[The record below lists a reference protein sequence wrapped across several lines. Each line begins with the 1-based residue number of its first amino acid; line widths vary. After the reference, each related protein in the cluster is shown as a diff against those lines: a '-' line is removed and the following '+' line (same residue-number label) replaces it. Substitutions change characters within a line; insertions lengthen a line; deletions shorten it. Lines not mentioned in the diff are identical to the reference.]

1 MNKETKKELFDII
14 EKQII
19 DLESN
24 IELLE
29 DKVKPV
35 SPDVSLG
42 RLTRQEARQEQEVNK
57 KLLGDA
63 TICVEYL
70 NER

>member
-35 SPDVSLG
+35 SPDVSL
-42 RLTRQEARQEQEVNK
+42 
-57 KLLGDA
+57 
-63 TICVEYL
+63 
-70 NER
+70 

>member
-24 IELLE
+24 IALLE

-42 RLTRQEARQEQEVNK
+42 RLTRQEQEVNK

-63 TICVEYL
+63 TICIECL